1 VTERVFVALGS
12 NLGDRPAN
20 LTEAVKR
27 IRTLDGT
34 EVLAV
39 APVLETPAM
48 LPPEDPTPQPDYLNT
63 VAELT
68 TTLEPLPLLRA
79 LKQLETELGRVV
91 TTRWAPRVI
100 DLDLV
105 LYGER
110 VVTMEELT
118 LPHPG
123 LPSRRFVLEPLLR
136 LAPLLVHPGSGV
148 PLADSLRNA
157 LATAPAPR

>member
-1 VTERVFVALGS
+1 MTERVFVALGS
-12 NLGDRPAN
+12 NLGDRPTN
-20 LTEAVKR
+20 LSEAVTR
-27 IRTLDGT
+27 MRRLAGT
-34 EVLAV
+34 EVLGV

-48 LPPEDPTPQPDYLNT
+48 LPVEDPTPQPAYLNT

-79 LKQLETELGRVV
+79 LKQLEKDLGRVV

-110 VVTMEELT
+110 VVNTDELV

-123 LPSRRFVLEPLLR
+123 LSTRRFVLEPLIQ
-136 LAPLLVHPGSGV
+136 LAPGLVHPVTGLPFTV
-148 PLADSLRNA
+148 TVRTLRAD
-157 LATAPAPR
+157 P